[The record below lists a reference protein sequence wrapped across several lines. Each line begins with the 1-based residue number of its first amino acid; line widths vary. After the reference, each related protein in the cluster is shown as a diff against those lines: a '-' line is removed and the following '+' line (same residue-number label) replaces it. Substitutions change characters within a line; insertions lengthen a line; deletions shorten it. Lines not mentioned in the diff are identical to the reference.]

1 MEINLVEKGITEACI
16 GDRIKI
22 LRTQYNMSLREFAA
36 KCEVSYVII
45 HKYETRKKNHPN
57 ITTLYKIVNVFGTTI
72 DWLVEGKGDML
83 PNGMNYKVVRENEL
97 FNFWQDE
104 AFLQQESRIE
114 TLEKEINRLW
124 GIINHFTNPATI
136 AKV

>member
-1 MEINLVEKGITEACI
+1 MDKSTSEKNIAESTI

-22 LRTQYNMSLREFAA
+22 LRTHYNMSLREFAT

-45 HKYETRKKNHPN
+45 HKYEARKKNH
-57 ITTLYKIVNVFGTTI
+57 ISVSTLYKIVNIFGTTI
-72 DWLVEGKGDML
+72 DWLVEGKGQML
-83 PNGMNYKVVRENEL
+83 PNGMNYKAVRENEL

-104 AFLQQESRIE
+104 AFIQQEFRIE

-124 GIINHFTNPATI
+124 SIINHFTNSSSLL
-136 AKV
+136 KG